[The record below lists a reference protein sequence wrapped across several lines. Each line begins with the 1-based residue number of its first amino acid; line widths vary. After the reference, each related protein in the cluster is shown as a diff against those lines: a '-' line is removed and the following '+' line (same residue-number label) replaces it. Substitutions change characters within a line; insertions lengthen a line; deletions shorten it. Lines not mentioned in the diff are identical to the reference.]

1 MNQDSV
7 PAKTLKITSFP
18 VPLGH
23 EAIFESLKRSFIS
36 NRAVHAY
43 LLTGRAG
50 SGRFGLARALAAHL
64 LDTDTLESQP
74 DFCLVERGLDPKT
87 SKPRTVIAI
96 DQIQALRGRLSRTA
110 FLGGWQVAVIRDA
123 QYLNCE
129 AGNALLKTLEEPHAQ
144 TLLLLTA
151 LDTESVLPT
160 VRSRCQEIHLPRVAT
175 SIIRDG
181 LAAMGVLS
189 SDASLLARLA
199 DGCPA
204 RAIRYVTEPQF
215 LIEMREQRDQLL
227 TLFGID
233 YASRWQIIEKIL
245 PKKLPFQD
253 AQERTRNFLDLTAE
267 LLRDVLL
274 FRYSQ
279 TERLVHLDAIDG
291 IRRWSASNFDPQ
303 VTAEVL
309 QKSKRQI
316 DSNVGPR
323 AVLQNFVLS
332 L

>member
-87 SKPRTVIAI
+87 GKPRTVIAI

-123 QYLNCE
+123 QYLNRE
-129 AGNALLKTLEEPHAQ
+129 SGNALLKTLEEPHDR

-151 LDTESVLPT
+151 PDIESVLPT
-160 VRSRCQEIHLPRVAT
+160 VRSRCQEIHLPRVPT
-175 SIIRDG
+175 SVIKNG
-181 LAAMGVLS
+181 LAARGVLP

-204 RAIRYVTEPQF
+204 RAIRYATEPQS
-215 LIEMREQRDQLL
+215 LIEMRERRDQLL
-227 TLFGID
+227 TLSGTD
-233 YASRWQIIEKIL
+233 YANRWQVVERIL

-253 AQERTRNFLDLTAE
+253 AQERTRDFLDLTAE
-267 LLRDVLL
+267 LLRDVILL
-274 FRYSQ
+274 RYGQ
-279 TERLVHLDAIDG
+279 VERLVHLDVIDG
-291 IRRWSASNFDPQ
+291 IRRWSNSSLDPQ
-303 VTAEVL
+303 AAAAAL
-309 QKSKRQI
+309 QKARQQL
-316 DSNVGPR
+316 DGNVGPR
-323 AVLQNFVLS
+323 VV
-332 L
+332 